1 MSDARGVGV
10 PSAEPPTQPPP
21 RDAAE
26 EEAQTLL
33 SVEEAQSLLS
43 DEPSPDVLL
52 RLPSARV
59 CCLPVADLPF
69 WYGWVILAL
78 CTLARFLKSYGQNNT
93 LFISVPGILVEVN
106 MTRTA
111 LGVWFSVACVLAAA
125 VQPLFG
131 RLHDRFGGRLCIPV
145 ALLAL
150 AVSLFALAAAQTP
163 AGVFVALIGLRSVGL
178 GALDTFTSNTVTL
191 WFVKRRGLALA
202 FSTIGFYL
210 GTDLLTLQLLAAVA
224 GPGGLRWRGALCAA
238 AGTCIACAPVCAL
251 LLRSH
256 PEHAGLRPDGFAT
269 ATSQQGD
276 DVPLSAA
283 ATVVPDLTRGE
294 ALRTPQFWVWGL
306 FTLVYFFGASGTDF
320 HLIPMVREAGTVSV
334 SSTLSIA
341 TGVSSGICCVLVGYI
356 MDRGASG
363 VRVLACAGVLLGCY
377 VLMLTVCSSALLAW
391 ITGGVKGGADACASI
406 ALPYL
411 HAQRFG
417 KRHGGAIFASNRTM
431 GVVGSGLGPLL
442 FGVARDR
449 GHAFAP
455 ALRGVAL
462 MPVLCAAACVLTA
475 PQLGRSGALWP
486 ADAARRDAELAERPA
501 AADAIER

>member
-1 MSDARGVGV
+1 
-10 PSAEPPTQPPP
+10 
-21 RDAAE
+21 
-26 EEAQTLL
+26 
-33 SVEEAQSLLS
+33 
-43 DEPSPDVLL
+43 
-52 RLPSARV
+52 
-59 CCLPVADLPF
+59 
-69 WYGWVILAL
+69 
-78 CTLARFLKSYGQNNT
+78 
-93 LFISVPGILVEVN
+93 
-106 MTRTA
+106 
-111 LGVWFSVACVLAAA
+111 
-125 VQPLFG
+125 
-131 RLHDRFGGRLCIPV
+131 
-145 ALLAL
+145 
-150 AVSLFALAAAQTP
+150 
-163 AGVFVALIGLRSVGL
+163 VGL

-202 FSTIGFYL
+202 VMTIGFYL

-238 AGTCIACAPVCAL
+238 AGTCIACAPLCAL

-256 PEHAGLRPDGFAT
+256 PEHAGLRPDGRETPQPQHDDAPVT
-269 ATSQQGD
+269 A
-276 DVPLSAA
+276 A
-283 ATVVPDLTRGE
+283 VVPDLTRGE
-294 ALRTPQFWVWGL
+294 ALRTPQFWVWGA

-341 TGVSSGICCVLVGYI
+341 TGVSSGISCALVGYM

-377 VLMLTVCSSALLAW
+377 ILMLTVCSSALLAW

-417 KRHGGAIFASNRTM
+417 RRHGGAIFASNRTM

-455 ALRGVAL
+455 ALRGVAVL
-462 MPVLCAAACVLTA
+462 PVLCAAACVLTA
-475 PQLGRSGALWP
+475 PQLGKSGAVWP
-486 ADAARRDAELAERPA
+486 ADAARRDAELAVRPS
-501 AADAIER
+501 ADAAPIER